1 MSAGRLILLLVV
13 VGVVLYLWKHSAQNM
28 GVGAPETGTVA
39 PIDRARTAAA
49 RSNANSAGTS
59 AAQSAVDS
67 GAPAAGVTENMT
79 PDQVRGMLG
88 DPSDTRNETLDTGVR
103 RETWTYAQV
112 NKTVVF
118 ENGVVVSIR

>member
-1 MSAGRLILLLVV
+1 MSAGRLILLLIV
-13 VGVVLYLWKHSAQNM
+13 VGAVLYLWKHSASNM
-28 GVGAPETGTVA
+28 GVGATEAGTVA
-39 PIDRARTAAA
+39 PVDRARTAAA
-49 RSNANSAGTS
+49 RSNANSAQTS
-59 AAQSAVDS
+59 NAQSAADS
-67 GAPAAGVTENMT
+67 NAPAAGVTENMT

-88 DPSDTRNETLDTGVR
+88 DPSDTRSETLDTGVK